1 MKALTPCFFAVPTYR
16 YAKSKGVDVS
26 GQTSLTGYHDAA
38 SVSGWTEDA
47 MQWAVAAGII
57 TGKGHGTLDPKGN
70 ATRSEIATIMMRY
83 CENIAK

>member
-1 MKALTPCFFAVPTYR
+1 MGFLTELNAHYR

-26 GQTSLTGYHDAA
+26 GQTSLAGYHDAA
-38 SVSGWTEDA
+38 SVSGWAEDA
-47 MQWAVAAGII
+47 MQWAVAASII

>member
-1 MKALTPCFFAVPTYR
+1 MGFLTELNAHYR

-38 SVSGWTEDA
+38 SVSGWAEDA

-83 CENIAK
+83 CENAAK